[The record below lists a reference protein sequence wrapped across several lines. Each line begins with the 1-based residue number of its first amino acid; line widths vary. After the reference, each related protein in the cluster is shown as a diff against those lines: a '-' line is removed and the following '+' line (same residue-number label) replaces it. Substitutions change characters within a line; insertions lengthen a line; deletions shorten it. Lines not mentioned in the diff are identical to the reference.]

1 MRAVQHVFRRGAIYW
16 WRRRL
21 FHKDGESVR
30 APIAFSLRTRDLS
43 KARSVAAHLAAASD
57 GILRQEGANAVGST
71 GAMDTGLRAASD
83 RTPLGDVFYGDWI
96 TVQNIAVPNADN
108 ERKAFHSFRK
118 VGGADLKDAEISSE
132 MRADILGHGGKN
144 VTEERY
150 VSPAKLRQMLRALE
164 LLPIVTRDVKAG
176 EIRLRPDVLQKR
188 KRPSAR
194 PRRQIRET

>member
-1 MRAVQHVFRRGAIYW
+1 M
-16 WRRRL
+16 
-21 FHKDGESVR
+21 
-30 APIAFSLRTRDLS
+30 LS
-43 KARSVAAHLAAASD
+43 AAQARW
-57 GILRQEGANAVGST
+57 ILDFGRPATEH
-71 GAMDTGLRAASD
+71 
-83 RTPLGDVFYGDWI
+83 PLGDVFYGDWI
-96 TVQNIAVPNADN
+96 KVQNIAVPNADN

-164 LLPIVTRDVKAG
+164 LLPIVTGDVKAG

-188 KRPSAR
+188 KRPSAG
-194 PRRQIRET
+194 PRRLIRQT